1 MTRSHAFNEAPLF
14 TPFTQR
20 GVTMPN
26 RIAVAPMCQYSCTD
40 GFATDW
46 HLVHLGS
53 RAIGRAGL
61 VMVEATAVTPEGRIS
76 PLDLG
81 LWSDAHIAPLKRIT
95 GFLAQHG
102 AVPAIQLAHAGRKA
116 SCADPWQGRGRC
128 LDPDEGGW
136 PMVAPSAIPFNPGD
150 RAPEA
155 LDTAGIATI
164 QQSFVAAALR
174 AVEAGFRVIEL
185 HAAHGYLLHEFLS
198 PLSNHRSDNYGGSLP
213 NRMRMLLET
222 VEKVRAVLPDDLPLW
237 VRISA
242 TDWVDSGWDLT
253 QSVALAHEL
262 KKRGVD
268 LIDCSTGAL
277 TPDAVIPVA
286 PGFQVPFAAAIRR
299 DSGIATGAVGLITE
313 ADQAN
318 AIIADGRADIVLL
331 ARALLR
337 DPYWPLRAAEAL
349 DCKARWPKQYGTV
362 VKPRPDTT
370 T

>member
-1 MTRSHAFNEAPLF
+1 MKPFSEAPLF
-14 TPFTQR
+14 SPFTQR
-20 GVTMPN
+20 GVTLPN
-26 RIAVAPMCQYSCTD
+26 RIAVAPMCQYSCSD

-61 VMVEATAVTPEGRIS
+61 VMAEATAVVPEGRIS

-81 LWSDAHIAPLKRIT
+81 LWSDAHIAPLQRIT
-95 GFLAQHG
+95 AFLAQHG

-128 LDPDEGGW
+128 LGLDEGGW
-136 PMVAPSAIPFNPGD
+136 PMAAPSALPFNAGD
-150 RAPEA
+150 RAPQA
-155 LDTAGIATI
+155 LDQAGIDAI
-164 QQSFVAAALR
+164 QAAFVAAAQR
-174 AVEAGFRVIEL
+174 AVRAGFQVIEL

-198 PLSNHRSDNYGGSLP
+198 PLSNQRSDSYGGSLD
-213 NRMRMLLET
+213 NRLRMLLET
-222 VEKVRAVLPDDLPLW
+222 TEKVRAVLPDELPLW

-242 TDWVDSGWDLT
+242 TDWVDGGWDLA
-253 QSVALAHEL
+253 QSITLAREL
-262 KKRGVD
+262 QKRGVD
-268 LIDCSTGAL
+268 LVDTSSGGL
-277 TPDAVIPVA
+277 TPDAQIPVA
-286 PGFQVPFAAAIRR
+286 PGFQVPFAEAIRR

-313 ADQAN
+313 PEQAN
-318 AIIADGRADIVLL
+318 AIIAQEKADIVLL

-362 VKPRPDTT
+362 VKPR
-370 T
+370 